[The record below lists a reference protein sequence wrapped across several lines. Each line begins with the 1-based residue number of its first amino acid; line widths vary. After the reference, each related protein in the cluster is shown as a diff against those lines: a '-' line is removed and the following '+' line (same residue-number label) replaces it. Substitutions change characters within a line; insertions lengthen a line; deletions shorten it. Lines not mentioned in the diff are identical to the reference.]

1 MKIIS
6 FSLWGSNPK
15 YTVGAIKNAEL
26 ANEIYPG
33 WICRFY
39 VANDVPLPII
49 LNLEQ
54 FDNVQ
59 VVQMSE
65 PGNWTSTFWRF
76 TPASEDDVEI
86 MISRDTDSRL
96 TNREVEAV
104 NAWIA
109 SDKSFHIMRDHP
121 YHRYQIMA
129 GMWGI
134 KKNVI
139 KDISTMMT
147 SFIDSLQE
155 KSYYQNDQDFLR
167 LKVWPIVSNDY
178 VCHDEFFGGQ
188 GFPSEREG
196 YEFVGEVFDHEDK
209 NIPEHTKILRDYLNR
224 ELYIHHHLGL
234 GDHLDCN
241 GMVRWILKHNNYK
254 KICVFVKE
262 KYFNLIEYMYRDES
276 RIELIKVSNERE
288 YEDVDNLIKTK
299 NVQVLKIGHENYP
312 WGKEEELGKGCAELF
327 YEQINM
333 PYNIRFDY
341 YYYERDPIQEQR
353 VCEKLNPLGKP
364 YVFVHDDPSRGFSID
379 DDRIKEL
386 AGEDIVIIRNDMDE
400 NIFYYGKLFEEAK
413 QIHCMESCFRS
424 FAETL
429 DIKGELYFHNFR
441 AGASGYLG
449 NSTKQPWK
457 HVTS

>member
-15 YTVGAIKNAEL
+15 YTIGAIKNAEL

-39 VANDVPLPII
+39 VANDVPNAI
-49 LNLEQ
+49 LFQLEG

-59 VVQMSE
+59 IIKIEQ
-65 PGNWTSTFWRF
+65 PGNWKSMFWRF
-76 TPASEDDVEI
+76 YPASEEDVEV

-96 TNREVEAV
+96 NYREKEAV
-104 NAWIA
+104 VEWLG
-109 SDKSFHIMRDHP
+109 SDKDFHIMRDHP
-121 YHRYQIMA
+121 AHRFPVLG
-129 GMWGI
+129 GMWGA
-134 KKNVI
+134 KKGAITNIAELITKFGGTNEYGTDYVFFQNVI
-139 KDISTMMT
+139 
-147 SFIDSLQE
+147 FP
-155 KSYYQNDQDFLR
+155 N
-167 LKVWPIVSNDY
+167 LKNAMV
-178 VCHDEFFGGQ
+178 HDEFFGGQ
-188 GFPSEREG
+188 QFPLQRKG
-196 YEFVGEVFDHEDK
+196 YEFVGEVFDHNDK
-209 NIPEHTKILRDYLNR
+209 NTPQHTEALKQYLNR
-224 ELYIHHHLGL
+224 ELYVHHHLGL

-241 GMVRWILKHNNYK
+241 GMIRWILKHNNYK
-254 KICVFVKE
+254 KIHVFVKE
-262 KYFNLIEYMYRDES
+262 RYFNLIDYMYRDES
-276 RIELIKVSNERE
+276 RIELIKVSNEKE
-288 YEDVDNLIKTK
+288 YEDVASIVKTK

-341 YYYERDPIQEQR
+341 YYYERDAIQEQR

-364 YVFVHDDPSRGFSID
+364 YVFVHDDPSRGFIID
-379 DDRIKEL
+379 DDRIRKL
-386 AGEDIVIIRNDMDE
+386 AGEDIVIIRNDMKE

-441 AGASGYLG
+441 TGASGYLG
-449 NSTKQPWK
+449 NSTKQPWI
-457 HVTS
+457 HVIS